1 MDLVTAARDFRSC
14 YNFLDILSHF
24 YISSNVIL
32 NAIMNAG
39 KGAVLA
45 SLKSKMQ
52 TLRDELDGVKDQL
65 DQKCKDNETLVE
77 EKNQVLILGF
87 SAPSITISIN
97 HTKNYSLSIIL
108 SFYSSHLLF

>member
-1 MDLVTAARDFRSC
+1 
-14 YNFLDILSHF
+14 
-24 YISSNVIL
+24 
-32 NAIMNAG
+32 MNAG

-87 SAPSITISIN
+87 SAPSITMSIN
-97 HTKNYSLSIIL
+97 QTKIIHYPL
-108 SFYSSHLLF
+108 FYHFIHLIYCFS

>member
-1 MDLVTAARDFRSC
+1 MVTAAR
-14 YNFLDILSHF
+14 NFSRCSTILDILPHF
-24 YISSNVIL
+24 YICCNVIF